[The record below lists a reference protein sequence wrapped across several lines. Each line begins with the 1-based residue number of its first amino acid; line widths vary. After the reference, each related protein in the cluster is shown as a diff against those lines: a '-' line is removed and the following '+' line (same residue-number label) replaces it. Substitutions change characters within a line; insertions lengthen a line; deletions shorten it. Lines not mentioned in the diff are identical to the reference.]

1 MTHSKHKVIAFC
13 PIDDGLN
20 NRAVIVLKHRSSN
33 IVHEGNQCIKL
44 VLLQLD
50 LIANHKGIHIR
61 HKLGKLAS
69 HQLVSF
75 LRCYTVFPIPVQV
88 FIGTSGT
95 KTNCPLTVIPER
107 NGIKALHLFN

>member
-13 PIDDGLN
+13 PIEDGLN
-20 NRAVIVLKHRSSN
+20 DRIGIVLKHRRSN
-33 IVHEGNQCIKL
+33 IVHEGNQGIKL

-69 HQLVSF
+69 HQLVGF
-75 LRCYTVFPIPVQV
+75 LRCYTVFPIPLQ
-88 FIGTSGT
+88 ILIRTSGAEAHG
-95 KTNCPLTVIPER
+95 PLTIVPER